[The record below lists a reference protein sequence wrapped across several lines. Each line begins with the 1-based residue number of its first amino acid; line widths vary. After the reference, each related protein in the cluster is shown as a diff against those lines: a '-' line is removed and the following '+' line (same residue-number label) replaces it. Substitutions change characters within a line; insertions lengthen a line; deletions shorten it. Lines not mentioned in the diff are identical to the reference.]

1 MVPYLQL
8 VELMADTLLVRVGKA
23 EKVEGM
29 AEKAEKGTQGNLE
42 GPVDRAEKV
51 EGIHPKVVDFA
62 E

>member
-1 MVPYLQL
+1 
-8 VELMADTLLVRVGKA
+8 MADTLLVRVGKA

-29 AEKAEKGTQGNLE
+29 AERAEKGTQGSLE

-51 EGIHPKVVDFA
+51 EGIQPKVVDFA

>member
-29 AEKAEKGTQGNLE
+29 AEKAEKGTQGSLE

>member
-1 MVPYLQL
+1 
-8 VELMADTLLVRVGKA
+8 MADTLLVRVGKDKA

-51 EGIHPKVVDFA
+51 EGIHLKVVDFA